1 MPKKK
6 VAKKKAVSKK
16 KPSPEVAEIVRLTK
30 EDVAKLAKSKLRDR
44 LEWLADDMLDEA
56 IEIANKDLSKWVNA
70 EVNKTL
76 KKDISKVLPRMVK
89 DFVDKLEIE
98 IV

>member
-76 KKDISKVLPRMVK
+76 KKELPRMMK
-89 DFVDKLEIE
+89 NFVDKLEIE